1 MSDKADLLIYPGDPE
16 FDLTLTAFPPNWR
29 QFSYGNSGDVVFA
42 AEPGS
47 GILRQVNADEL
58 TEYLHGGEYDE
69 RLHELDAVE

>member
-1 MSDKADLLIYPGDPE
+1 MEDQANLLIYPGDPD
-16 FDLTLTAFPPNWR
+16 FDLTLTTFPPNWR
-29 QFSYGNSGDVVFA
+29 QFSYCNSGDVVFA

-47 GILRQVNADEL
+47 GVLRQVNADEL